1 MINCI
6 AIDDEPLALKQISNY
21 IKKTAFLSLEASFD
35 NAMDALQ
42 FITENKID
50 LIFLDIHMPDLN
62 GMDMAKS
69 LDNGPKIIF
78 TTAYSEY
85 AVDGF
90 KVNALN
96 YLLKPLDYTTFL
108 KATLKAQTHFE
119 QLNSKTENIQAS
131 SDHLFIKSKYKII
144 RIEIENI
151 LYIEAMR
158 EYVRIHLENTK
169 PLMTLLSMKKIEQN
183 LPDSIFMR
191 VHRSYIV
198 NLKKISTIERNRI
211 IFGNIYIPVTD
222 QYKDKFQN
230 FINNNFLI

>member
-21 IKKTAFLSLEASFD
+21 IEKTAFLNLLSGFD

-42 FITENKID
+42 FIAKNEVD

-69 LDNGPKIIF
+69 LTNGPKIIF

-85 AVDGF
+85 ALDGF
-90 KVNALN
+90 KVDALD
-96 YLLKPLDYTTFL
+96 YILKPLDYTTFL
-108 KATLKAQTHFE
+108 KSALKAQSHFE
-119 QLNSKTENIQAS
+119 RTPTKTENLQAN
-131 SDHLFIKSKYKII
+131 SDHLFIKSEYKII

-151 LYIEAMR
+151 LYIEGMR
-158 EYVRIHLENTK
+158 EYVRIHLENAK
-169 PLMTLLSMKKIEQN
+169 PLMTLISMKKIEEK
-183 LPDSIFMR
+183 LPSSSFMR

-198 NLKKISTIERNRI
+198 NLKKIATIERNRI
-211 IFGNIYIPVTD
+211 IFNDVYIPVSD
-222 QYKDKFQN
+222 QYKEKFQK
-230 FINNNFLI
+230 FIDENFLI